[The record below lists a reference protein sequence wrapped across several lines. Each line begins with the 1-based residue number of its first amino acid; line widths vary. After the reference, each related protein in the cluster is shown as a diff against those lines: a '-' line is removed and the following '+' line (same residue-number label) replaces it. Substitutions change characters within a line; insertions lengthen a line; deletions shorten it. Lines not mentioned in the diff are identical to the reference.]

1 MPTATMLGG
10 GAVLIAQRPMKK
22 MMTV

>member
-10 GAVLIAQRPMKK
+10 GVVLIAQRPMKK
-22 MMTV
+22 MVTV

>member
-10 GAVLIAQRPMKK
+10 GVVLIAQRPMKK